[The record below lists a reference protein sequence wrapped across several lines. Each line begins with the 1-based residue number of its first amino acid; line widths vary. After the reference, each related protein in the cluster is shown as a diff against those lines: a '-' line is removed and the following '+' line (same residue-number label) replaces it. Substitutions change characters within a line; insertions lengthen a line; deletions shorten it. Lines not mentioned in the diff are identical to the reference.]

1 MIRQAF
7 TLNTLKAGMAELVGT
22 FFLTLAAMIAGT
34 PYAVGLTLAAFVY
47 AIGTISGCNINP
59 GVTVGLM
66 AGRRLPIVQGI
77 LYLIAQVAG
86 ALLAREA
93 AVLTVGKLP
102 AYHAGGPWAEGFGF
116 AFLMLTVVA
125 VSDKYVPRAG
135 TGLAIGAALAA
146 GLLTSNG
153 IINPAI
159 AVAMGQALT
168 PGTWAP
174 LASAVVFTVLFTLVE
189 PKGGP
194 QEQGA
199 GASSE

>member
-1 MIRQAF
+1 MIGKYL
-7 TLNTLKAGMAELVGT
+7 TLNSLKAGMAELVGT

-66 AGRRLPIVQGI
+66 AGRRLPLVQGI
-77 LYLIAQVAG
+77 LYLIAQVGG

-93 AVLTVGKLP
+93 AVLTVGRLP
-102 AYHAGGPWAEGFGF
+102 AYHAAGPWAEGFGF

-135 TGLAIGAALAA
+135 SG
-146 GLLTSNG
+146 LTSKG

-168 PGTWAP
+168 PGSWAP
-174 LASAVVFTVLFTLVE
+174 LASAVVFTVLFMLVE

-199 GASSE
+199 GASGG

>member
-1 MIRQAF
+1 MIRQAL
-7 TLNTLKAGMAELVGT
+7 TLNSLKAGMAELVGT

-47 AIGTISGCNINP
+47 AIGNISGCNINP

-66 AGRRLPIVQGI
+66 AGRRLPIVQGL
-77 LYLIAQVAG
+77 LYLVAQVAG
-86 ALLAREA
+86 ALLAREVA
-93 AVLTVGKLP
+93 LLAVPALP
-102 AYHAGGPWAEGFGF
+102 TYHAGGPWAEGFGF

-135 TGLAIGAALAA
+135 SGLAIGAALAA
-146 GLLTSNG
+146 GLLTSKG

-174 LASAVVFTVLFTLVE
+174 LVSAVVFTIVFTLIE

-194 QEQGA
+194 QEQGDS
-199 GASSE
+199 ASSG